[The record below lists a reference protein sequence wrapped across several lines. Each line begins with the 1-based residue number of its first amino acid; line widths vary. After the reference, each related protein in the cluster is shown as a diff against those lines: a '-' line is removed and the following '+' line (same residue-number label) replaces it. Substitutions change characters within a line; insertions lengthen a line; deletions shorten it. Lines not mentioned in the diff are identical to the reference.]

1 MRRHLRFFRAAAAV
15 FTALLIIVSA
25 LVPAFA
31 SDEKALWD
39 SEANSKRLITAA
51 VCAVCAAL
59 GTAVVKIK
67 ENKQGDDENEESDST
82 DTGSDNAA

>member
-15 FTALLIIVSA
+15 LTAVLITVSA
-25 LVPAFA
+25 AVPAFA
-31 SDEKALWD
+31 SDEKALWE
-39 SEANSKRLITAA
+39 SEVNSKRLITAA

-59 GTAVVKIK
+59 GTAVLKIK

-82 DTGSDNAA
+82 DTGSDTAA